1 MASLTF
7 PKVKI
12 VIN

>member
-1 MASLTF
+1 VRYLDV
-7 PKVKI
+7 VKI